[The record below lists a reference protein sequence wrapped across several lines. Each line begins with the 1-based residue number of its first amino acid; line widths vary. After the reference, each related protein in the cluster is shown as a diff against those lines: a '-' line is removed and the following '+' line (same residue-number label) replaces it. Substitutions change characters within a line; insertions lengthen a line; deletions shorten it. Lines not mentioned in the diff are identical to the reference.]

1 MTIQELR
8 EQKMEQALNYYAT
21 IADAARAL
29 GVHPRTL
36 YRFIEKKITNDLTTT
51 NNTRPASVTIW
62 SA

>member
-36 YRFIEKKITNDLTTT
+36 YRFIEKKISND
-51 NNTRPASVTIW
+51 
-62 SA
+62 

>member
-8 EQKMEQALNYYAT
+8 DQKMDQALNYYAT

-36 YRFIEKKITNDLTTT
+36 YRFIAKRISKD
-51 NNTRPASVTIW
+51 
-62 SA
+62 